1 MGTVIKV
8 TQTELAGFLQGRTSE
23 EIRRK
28 VDDIRREHPEYDML
42 LEMAQEVCQ
51 DNNVHL
57 PGSPPDSSLTP
68 SELDQLL
75 INMYANTASS
85 TEKQRFIDHL
95 IHSES
100 FYERLLKNFL
110 ETHEV
115 MQDAEELTASGEYL
129 GSKSNKELLQSAGIL
144 VEKVVEKPRR
154 QAVEPER
161 PEFIQ
166 TFVNW
171 MQGEGLRYAIPAAAV
186 VLIAFAS
193 PAIWSHYTNPFNK
206 QNFDNA
212 APFAYDQSVLNE
224 ALSSFPS
231 GLRSSATRSENNF
244 LGHFREMGRVLPPT
258 ILKPFADR
266 AYRDVVEN
274 VALNQQ
280 TADSL
285 EKWIISLSDVDSLPD
300 SLSNKLSLARE
311 MVHAY
316 YLHTGSASLALHLSK
331 DDDARSKS
339 KAAHLQDA
347 EKWLSKAKA
356 LAAQYEYSS
365 LDEENYFLGLAYA
378 YQYDTAKNK
387 LAIDAFEAV
396 SPESEF
402 YENARKMK
410 EWLQ

>member
-8 TQTELAGFLQGRTSE
+8 TQTELAGFLEGSTSE

-28 VDDIRREHPEYDML
+28 VDDIRRDYPEYDML
-42 LEMAQEVCQ
+42 LEMAQEACQ
-51 DNNVHL
+51 DSNVQL
-57 PGSPPDSSLTP
+57 PGTPPDSTLTP

-75 INMYANTASS
+75 MDLYANTASTS
-85 TEKQRFIDHL
+85 EKQRFIDHL

-115 MQDAEELTASGEYL
+115 MQDAEALAASGNYL
-129 GSKSNKELLQSAGIL
+129 GSKSNETLLREVGIFQETPVEVFKEKKQ
-144 VEKVVEKPRR
+144 
-154 QAVEPER
+154 PER
-161 PEFIQ
+161 PGLIQ
-166 TFVNW
+166 TFVHW
-171 MQGEGLRYAIPAAAV
+171 MQDEGLRYAIPAAAV

-193 PAIWSHYTNPFNK
+193 PAIWSHYNNPFNK
-206 QNFDNA
+206 QNYDNA
-212 APFAYDQSVLNE
+212 APFAYNQSALNE
-224 ALSSFPS
+224 ALSGLPS
-231 GLRSSATRSENNF
+231 GLRSSDTRGENNF
-244 LGHFREMGRVLPPT
+244 HGHFTAMGRVMPAT
-258 ILKPFADR
+258 ILKPFEDR

-285 EKWIISLSDVDSLPD
+285 EKWIITLSDTDSLPD

-316 YLHTGSASLALHLSK
+316 YLHTGAASLALYLSK
-331 DDDARSKS
+331 DADARSKS

-347 EKWLSKAKA
+347 EKWLSKAKTLAEQYGHSA
-356 LAAQYEYSS
+356 LDQ
-365 LDEENYFLGLAYA
+365 ENYFLGLAYA
-378 YQYDTAKNK
+378 YHYDKAKNQ
-387 LAIDAFEAV
+387 LAIDAFNAV
-396 SPESEF
+396 HSESSF